1 MGMEEKDRITTPE
14 KISLDTDENSLRP
27 QSLDDFIGQKELK
40 RQVSIFIKAALK
52 RRESLDHVLLY
63 GPPGLGKTTLAHI
76 ISRELNVGFK
86 STSAP
91 AIERQGDL
99 AAILTSL
106 GHNDVL
112 FIDEIHRLKPILE
125 EILYPALEDYAI
137 DIIVGQGPG
146 AQSIKINLKP
156 FTLIGATTRAGL
168 LSAPLRAR
176 FGIVQRID
184 FYKSEDIYRIAKR
197 SARIMNAQLSE
208 EGAAIISRRSRG
220 TPRVANRILRRLR
233 DIAEVEGNGIINEET
248 CVKGLHMLGVDEL
261 GLDTMDKRLVDT
273 IISKYDGGPVGLDT
287 LAVSIGEDTQT
298 IEDIY
303 EPYLIQIGFL
313 KRTPRGRVATKH
325 AYKHLGKTLTSGGGG
340 ELFPD
345 EHV

>member
-1 MGMEEKDRITTPE
+1 MEDKDRVTNPRRIP
-14 KISLDTDENSLRP
+14 LDSDENSLRP
-27 QSLDDFIGQKELK
+27 KRLKDFIGQKDLK
-40 RQVSIFIKAALK
+40 RQIDIYVKAALQ
-52 RRESLDHVLLY
+52 RGESLDHVLLY

-76 ISRELNVGFK
+76 ISRELGVGFK

-106 GHNDVL
+106 SKNDVL

-125 EILYPALEDYAI
+125 EILYPALEDYTI

-146 AQSIKINLKP
+146 AKSIKIHLQS

-184 FYKSEDIYRIAKR
+184 FYTPDDIYQVLHR
-197 SARIMNAQLSE
+197 SARIMKAELSE
-208 EGAAIISRRSRG
+208 DGARIIADRSRG
-220 TPRVANRILRRLR
+220 TPRVANRMLRRLR
-233 DIAEVEGNGIINEET
+233 DIAEVEGNGTINEET
-248 CVKGLHMLGVDEL
+248 CAKGLRMLGVDSL
-261 GLDTMDKRLVDT
+261 GLDTMDMRLVDT
-273 IISKYDGGPVGLDT
+273 IISKYDGGPVGIDT
-287 LAVSIGEDTQT
+287 LAVSLGEDTQT

-303 EPYLIQIGFL
+303 EPYLIQIGFI

-325 AYKHLGKTLTSGGGG
+325 AYTHFGLTG
-340 ELFPD
+340 EGDLFRNT
-345 EHV
+345 E